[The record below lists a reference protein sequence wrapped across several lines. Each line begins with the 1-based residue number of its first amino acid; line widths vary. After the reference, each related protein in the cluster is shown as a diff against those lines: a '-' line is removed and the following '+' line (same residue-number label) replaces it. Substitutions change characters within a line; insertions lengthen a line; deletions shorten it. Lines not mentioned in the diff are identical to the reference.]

1 MTFDASDEATA
12 VVDSA
17 DSEVAADEVAD
28 AQVFDSGNAEAE
40 ADGSEEAEEILVLD
54 EAPDPQATLPVW
66 EPTGNAAVDAALEEL
81 HAVAQSDL
89 SEHAEIYE
97 RVQQSLRATLDGL
110 AADDEPA

>member
-1 MTFDASDEATA
+1 MTFEVNDEAT
-12 VVDSA
+12 V
-17 DSEVAADEVAD
+17 VAD
-28 AQVFDSGNAEAE
+28 VEAN
-40 ADGSEEAEEILVLD
+40 GSEQVDEILVLD

-89 SEHAEIYE
+89 GEHAGIYE

-110 AADDEPA
+110 AADDDPA